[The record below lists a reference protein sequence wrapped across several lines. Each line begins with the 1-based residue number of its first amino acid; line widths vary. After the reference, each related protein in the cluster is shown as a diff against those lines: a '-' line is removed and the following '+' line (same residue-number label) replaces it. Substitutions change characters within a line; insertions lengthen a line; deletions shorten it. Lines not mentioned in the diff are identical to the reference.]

1 MRKTRP
7 GFVEVP
13 EIILNAL
20 KNDLFSDKGGVN
32 LKGIVSDISTSEN
45 EDMMAIAVAL
55 AYKGTKVDLDAKPRY
70 EARWGG
76 IMLRY
81 ECVGYSLIMGV
92 VKVKTF
98 ECRIAE
104 DGSITENECDGIHCY
119 GFDQWAE
126 WSTDFDAV
134 KAKTIERQKR

>member
-20 KNDLFSDKGGVN
+20 KNDLFSDKGVN
-32 LKGIVSDISTSEN
+32 LKGIVSDISTSDN

-55 AYKGTKVDLDAKPRY
+55 AYKGTKVDIDTKPRY

-81 ECVGYSLIMGV
+81 EYVGHSLIMGV

-98 ECRIAE
+98 ECHIAE
-104 DGSITENECDGIHCY
+104 DGSISEKECEGIHCY
-119 GFDQWAE
+119 GFDQWAD
-126 WSTDFDAV
+126 WSTDFDAI
-134 KAKTIERQKR
+134 KAKTIGMKKR